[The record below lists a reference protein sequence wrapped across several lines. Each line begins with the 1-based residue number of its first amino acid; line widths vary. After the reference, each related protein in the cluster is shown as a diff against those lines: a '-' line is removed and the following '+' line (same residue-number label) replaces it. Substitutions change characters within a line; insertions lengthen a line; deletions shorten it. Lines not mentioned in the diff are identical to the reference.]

1 MSFDLKRFYRFCA
14 QLQIETK
21 EKGLQRLGSLLGT
34 QTYVMGEIAKGLED
48 GEVEQGV

>member
-1 MSFDLKRFYRFCA
+1 MSFDLKKFYRFCG

-34 QTYVMGEIAKGLED
+34 
-48 GEVEQGV
+48 